1 MASLPELQSLT
12 FENNTVQDED
22 AICALFT
29 NLRGFERLENL
40 NIRQNKFTFNMV
52 NALATGIQDKRELR
66 VSFLE
71 LKHYESF
78 LAVSKLI
85 PFFLLFQTVDLGE
98 NEIDDRGAQRLAE
111 ALR

>member
-1 MASLPELQSLT
+1 MSDRTLSNDQIVDLAREMASLPELQSLT

-66 VSFLE
+66 VSTFYFIHYYPFWPFL
-71 LKHYESF
+71 
-78 LAVSKLI
+78 
-85 PFFLLFQTVDLGE
+85 
-98 NEIDDRGAQRLAE
+98 N
-111 ALR
+111 